1 MSLAMATGMSA
12 SSLASHPQLQH
23 TARLV
28 WQHVTLMWQAHRL
41 HHHPA
46 LTPALPP
53 ITQHS
58 PQPSL
63 PSLSTHPC
71 PPSHH
76 SALTPALPPSHC
88 SLQCLASTM
97 TTFVPPRMQSLY
109 RPSKRPSL
117 SLTMSLTNKG
127 LLNPAGENNCF
138 LNSAVQ
144 VGSN

>member
-1 MSLAMATGMSA
+1 MKLALHSGIGITPGVKILSDALPYSIRHVMSLVMATGMPT
-12 SSLASHPQLQH
+12 SSLASHPQLLH

-41 HHHPA
+41 HHHP
-46 LTPALPP
+46 
-53 ITQHS
+53 
-58 PQPSL
+58 
-63 PSLSTHPC
+63 
-71 PPSHH
+71 
-76 SALTPALPPSHC
+76 ALTPALPPSHC